1 MASDTSRLPS
11 TLHIG
16 NLSPY
21 TTQPT
26 LHSLFLPF
34 GPIVEISLPA
44 PPEPNN
50 PHAINAARQ
59 TGVPQPLNRGFAY
72 VEFENEEDAK
82 AAIDNL
88 DYATVDG
95 KTVRVSK
102 AKTKEVETEG
112 LGSKKAVWEQE
123 GWLSKNVV
131 GEEDK
136 RAIEE
141 EEKGVSLAE
150 QALPGGIGVTE
161 AGPRIA

>member
-1 MASDTSRLPS
+1 MAASNSRLPC
-11 TLHIG
+11 TVHIG
-16 NLSPY
+16 NLAPY
-21 TTQPT
+21 TTNAT

-34 GPIVEISLPA
+34 GPIVEISLPS

-59 TGVPQPLNRGFAY
+59 TGVPQPLNRGFGY
-72 VEFENEEDAK
+72 VEFESEEDAK

-95 KTVRVSK
+95 KTVRVSR

-123 GWLSKNVV
+123 GWISKNVV
-131 GEEDK
+131 NEEDK
-136 RAIEE
+136 RALEE
-141 EEKGVSLAE
+141 EVRGISLAE

-161 AGPRIA
+161 AGPRME